1 MVELKKIV
9 ETLNLD
15 ECARDLDLYVM
26 ILEQDKVVYLNKV
39 AEENLGYTKEEL
51 LEKGIGGFL
60 AYHPNFLTELKKEL
74 LKKHKHKTIIK
85 FLTREGKIITL
96 EAFFYK
102 VELTPQKIFILMVG
116 KDTGELTELRTKIEE
131 LEKNQRFSEFLRS
144 LVHDFNNILQN
155 TLKYLKNIEE
165 NVDKPEEVKR
175 YKFLAEKTLKSWID
189 LNRLLIDYT
198 KGIRDV
204 LSSQLEMVSFLKNNL
219 DIFQII
225 AGPKIQIQLSLG
237 SLVNVFV
244 PGEETFW
251 RYIFL
256 NFISNAKD
264 AIEDEGEIEIALSL
278 KTLEKKYLIIK
289 IKDNGCGIP
298 EENLEKI
305 FMPFFT
311 TKKESSGL
319 GLFLVKN
326 HITSLGG
333 KIEVES
339 KVNLGTTFKIWVPA
353 LSVTLLSNPLIN
365 PNVNSGNVPALSV
378 TLLSPLKKSEI
389 KKLNIILLEDELEI
403 LTSMQEIL
411 EGEGHQVWA
420 FSNYEELEK
429 NLDKISSPDLLI
441 TDYHMPGIKGFEVYQ
456 NLKQKFPDLKVLFLT
471 GDLLSLAELPSFK
484 LLLKPFTVEQLLAKI
499 EEVML

>member
-1 MVELKKIV
+1 MVDLEKII
-9 ETLNLD
+9 TNLNLA
-15 ECARDLDLYVM
+15 ECALGLGLYVM
-26 ILEQDKVVYLNKV
+26 VLEQDKVVYLNKV
-39 AEENLGYTKEEL
+39 AEENLGYPKEEIVG
-51 LEKGIGGFL
+51 KGIGSL
-60 AYHPNFLTELKKEL
+60 LVSSPNFMTELKKEL
-74 LKKHKHKTIIK
+74 LKKHKQKKMVK
-85 FLTREGKIITL
+85 FLTRQGKVVIL
-96 EAFFYK
+96 EALFYK
-102 VELTPQKIFILMVG
+102 VELTPQETLILMVG
-116 KDTGELTELRTKIEE
+116 KDTGELTELRAKIEE

-244 PGEETFW
+244 PGEEIFW

-264 AIEDEGEIEIALSL
+264 AIEDEGKIEIALSL
-278 KTLEKKYLIIK
+278 KTLEKKYLIIE
-289 IKDNGCGIP
+289 IKDTGCGIP

-305 FMPFFT
+305 FLPFFT

-333 KIEVES
+333 KLEVES

-353 LSVTLLSNPLIN
+353 LSVTLLS
-365 PNVNSGNVPALSV
+365 
-378 TLLSPLKKSEI
+378 PLKKSEI
-389 KKLNIILLEDELEI
+389 KKLKIILLEDEPEI
-403 LTSMQEIL
+403 LASMQEIL

-484 LLLKPFTVEQLLAKI
+484 LLLKPFTAEQLLAKI
-499 EEVML
+499 KEEVML

>member
-1 MVELKKIV
+1 MVDFEKIIKN
-9 ETLNLD
+9 LNFA
-15 ECARDLDLYVM
+15 ECALDLGLYVM
-26 ILEQDKVVYLNKV
+26 VLEQDKVVYLNKV
-39 AEENLGYTKEEL
+39 AEENLGYPKEEIAG
-51 LEKGIGGFL
+51 KGIGSL
-60 AYHPNFLTELKKEL
+60 LVSSPNFMTELKKEL
-74 LKKHKHKTIIK
+74 LKKHKQKTMVK
-85 FLTREGKIITL
+85 FLTRQGKVVTL
-96 EAFFYK
+96 EALFYK
-102 VELTPQKIFILMVG
+102 VELTPQETLILMVG
-116 KDTGELTELRTKIEE
+116 KDTEELIELRAKIEE

-204 LSSQLEMVSFLKNNL
+204 LSSQLEIVSFLKNNL

-311 TKKESSGL
+311 TRKESSGL

-333 KIEVES
+333 NLEVES
-339 KVNLGTTFKIWVPA
+339 KVNVGTTFKIWVPA
-353 LSVTLLSNPLIN
+353 L
-365 PNVNSGNVPALSV
+365 GV

-389 KKLNIILLEDELEI
+389 KKLKIILLEDEPEI

>member
-333 KIEVES
+333 KLEVES

-353 LSVTLLSNPLIN
+353 LSVTLLS
-365 PNVNSGNVPALSV
+365 
-378 TLLSPLKKSEI
+378 PLKKSEI
-389 KKLNIILLEDELEI
+389 KKLKIILLEDEPEI
-403 LTSMQEIL
+403 LASMQEIL

>member
-1 MVELKKIV
+1 M
-9 ETLNLD
+9 
-15 ECARDLDLYVM
+15 
-26 ILEQDKVVYLNKV
+26 
-39 AEENLGYTKEEL
+39 
-51 LEKGIGGFL
+51 
-60 AYHPNFLTELKKEL
+60 
-74 LKKHKHKTIIK
+74 
-85 FLTREGKIITL
+85 
-96 EAFFYK
+96 EALFYK
-102 VELTPQKIFILMVG
+102 VELTPQETLILMLG
-116 KDTGELTELRTKIEE
+116 KDTGELIELRAKIEE

-165 NVDKPEEVKR
+165 NVDKPEEIKR

-256 NFISNAKD
+256 DFISNAKD

-333 KIEVES
+333 KLEVES

-353 LSVTLLSNPLIN
+353 LSVSLLTPLQ
-365 PNVNSGNVPALSV
+365 
-378 TLLSPLKKSEI
+378 KSEI
-389 KKLNIILLEDELEI
+389 KKLKIILLEDEPEI
-403 LTSMQEIL
+403 LANIQEIL

-484 LLLKPFTVEQLLAKI
+484 LLLKPFTAEQLLAKI
-499 EEVML
+499 KEEVML

>member
-116 KDTGELTELRTKIEE
+116 KDTGELTELRAKIEE

-264 AIEDEGEIEIALSL
+264 AIEDEGKIEIALSL
-278 KTLEKKYLIIK
+278 KTLEKKYLIIE
-289 IKDNGCGIP
+289 IKDTGCGIP

-305 FMPFFT
+305 FLPFFT

-333 KIEVES
+333 KLEVES

-353 LSVTLLSNPLIN
+353 LSVTLLS
-365 PNVNSGNVPALSV
+365 
-378 TLLSPLKKSEI
+378 PLKKSEI
-389 KKLNIILLEDELEI
+389 KKLKIILLEDEPEI
-403 LTSMQEIL
+403 LASMQEIL

>member
-116 KDTGELTELRTKIEE
+116 KDTGELTELRAKIEE

-264 AIEDEGEIEIALSL
+264 AIEDEGKIEIALSL
-278 KTLEKKYLIIK
+278 KTLEKKYLIIE
-289 IKDNGCGIP
+289 IKDTGCGIP

-305 FMPFFT
+305 FLPFFT

-333 KIEVES
+333 KLEVES

-353 LSVTLLSNPLIN
+353 LSVTLLS
-365 PNVNSGNVPALSV
+365 
-378 TLLSPLKKSEI
+378 PLKKSEI
-389 KKLNIILLEDELEI
+389 KKLKIILLEDEPEI
-403 LTSMQEIL
+403 LASMQEIL
-411 EGEGHQVWA
+411 EGEGYQVWA

>member
-116 KDTGELTELRTKIEE
+116 KDTGELTELRAKIEE

-204 LSSQLEMVSFLKNNL
+204 LSSQIEMVSFLKNNL
-219 DIFQII
+219 DIFQTI
-225 AGPKIQIQLSLG
+225 AGPKIQVQLSLG

-333 KIEVES
+333 KLEVES
-339 KVNLGTTFKIWVPA
+339 KVNLGTTFKIW
-353 LSVTLLSNPLIN
+353 
-365 PNVNSGNVPALSV
+365 VPALSV

-420 FSNYEELEK
+420 FSKYEELEK
-429 NLDKISSPDLLI
+429 NLDKIFSPDLLI
-441 TDYHMPGIKGFEVYQ
+441 TDYHMPGMKGFEVYQ

>member
-116 KDTGELTELRTKIEE
+116 KDTGELTELRAKIEE

-333 KIEVES
+333 KLEVES

-353 LSVTLLSNPLIN
+353 LSVTLLS
-365 PNVNSGNVPALSV
+365 
-378 TLLSPLKKSEI
+378 PLKKSEI
-389 KKLNIILLEDELEI
+389 KKLKIILLEDEPEI
-403 LTSMQEIL
+403 LANIQEIL

>member
-264 AIEDEGEIEIALSL
+264 AIEDEGKIEIALSL

-333 KIEVES
+333 KLEVES

-353 LSVTLLSNPLIN
+353 LSVTLLS
-365 PNVNSGNVPALSV
+365 
-378 TLLSPLKKSEI
+378 PLKKSEI
-389 KKLNIILLEDELEI
+389 KKLKIILLEDEPEI
-403 LTSMQEIL
+403 LASMQEIL

>member
-1 MVELKKIV
+1 
-9 ETLNLD
+9 
-15 ECARDLDLYVM
+15 
-26 ILEQDKVVYLNKV
+26 
-39 AEENLGYTKEEL
+39 
-51 LEKGIGGFL
+51 
-60 AYHPNFLTELKKEL
+60 
-74 LKKHKHKTIIK
+74 
-85 FLTREGKIITL
+85 L

-264 AIEDEGEIEIALSL
+264 AIEDEGKIEIALSL

-333 KIEVES
+333 KLEVES

-353 LSVTLLSNPLIN
+353 LSVTLLS
-365 PNVNSGNVPALSV
+365 
-378 TLLSPLKKSEI
+378 PLKKSEI
-389 KKLNIILLEDELEI
+389 KKLKIILLEDEPEI
-403 LTSMQEIL
+403 LASMQEIL

-420 FSNYEELEK
+420 FSKYEELEK

>member
-116 KDTGELTELRTKIEE
+116 KDTGELTELRAKIEE

-353 LSVTLLSNPLIN
+353 LSVTLLS
-365 PNVNSGNVPALSV
+365 
-378 TLLSPLKKSEI
+378 PLKKSEI

-420 FSNYEELEK
+420 FSKYEELEK
-429 NLDKISSPDLLI
+429 NLDKIFSPDLLI
-441 TDYHMPGIKGFEVYQ
+441 TDYHMPGMKGFEVYQ

-471 GDLLSLAELPSFK
+471 GDLLSLTELPSFK